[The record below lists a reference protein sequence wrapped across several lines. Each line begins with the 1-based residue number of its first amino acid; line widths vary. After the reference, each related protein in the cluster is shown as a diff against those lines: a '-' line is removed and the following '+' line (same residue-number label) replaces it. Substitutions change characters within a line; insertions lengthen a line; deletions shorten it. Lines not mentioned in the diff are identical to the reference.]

1 MVIYVPDV
9 MVISLMV
16 LFCCIFLIFMLLI
29 CVFLMFVYFVCL
41 VVFCKS
47 VSPAPLL
54 PTDHPPFLTSF
65 EQSPPLIKNSA
76 QTKLANTELIKHKK
90 TFPELNNL
98 SSDQTKDPK

>member
-1 MVIYVPDV
+1 MLVEE
-9 MVISLMV
+9 
-16 LFCCIFLIFMLLI
+16 IF
-29 CVFLMFVYFVCL
+29 CVFGCILQKRL
-41 VVFCKS
+41 PS
-47 VSPAPLL
+47 APLL

-90 TFPELNNL
+90 TFPELNNV